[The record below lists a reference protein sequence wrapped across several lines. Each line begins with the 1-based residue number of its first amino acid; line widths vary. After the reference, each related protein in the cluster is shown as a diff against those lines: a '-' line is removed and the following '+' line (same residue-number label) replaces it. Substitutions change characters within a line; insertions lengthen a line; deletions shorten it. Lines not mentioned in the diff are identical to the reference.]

1 MIFLYLQLE
10 YSLIQYSWFPYNIRN
25 FFTFKFSTNVLYYQ
39 SIIFG
44 VESLKNQ
51 SLSILDH
58 ISLIY
63 MSTLS
68 EREMR
73 KRIDE
78 EILNA
83 TPEFLEKVQKFD
95 QENQLNYSTIYEIYS
110 TILNSEK
117 TVSAKSKSN
126 RK

>member
-1 MIFLYLQLE
+1 MH
-10 YSLIQYSWFPYNIRN
+10 S
-25 FFTFKFSTNVLYYQ
+25 Q
-39 SIIFG
+39 SIIFS

-51 SLSILDH
+51 SLSILRH

-73 KRIDE
+73 KRIDD
-78 EILNA
+78 EIINA
-83 TPEFLEKVQKFD
+83 SPEFLEIIQKFD

-110 TILNSEK
+110 TIINSRK
-117 TVSAKSKSN
+117 TVSPKSKS
-126 RK
+126 K

>member
-1 MIFLYLQLE
+1 M
-10 YSLIQYSWFPYNIRN
+10 
-25 FFTFKFSTNVLYYQ
+25 TFKFSISHWIFDNDIHSQ

-44 VESLKNQ
+44 VECLKNQ
-51 SLSILDH
+51 YLGILRY

-83 TPEFLEKVQKFD
+83 TPEFLERIQKFD

-110 TILNSEK
+110 TIINTEK
-117 TVSAKSKSN
+117 TVSSKH
-126 RK
+126 K

>member
-1 MIFLYLQLE
+1 MYMLY
-10 YSLIQYSWFPYNIRN
+10 S
-25 FFTFKFSTNVLYYQ
+25 Q
-39 SIIFG
+39 SIIFN
-44 VESLKNQ
+44 VKSLKNQ
-51 SLSILDH
+51 CLGILRY

-83 TPEFLEKVQKFD
+83 SPELLEKIQKFD

-110 TILNSEK
+110 TIINSEK
-117 TVSAKSKSN
+117 TVTSKSK
-126 RK
+126 

>member
-1 MIFLYLQLE
+1 MH
-10 YSLIQYSWFPYNIRN
+10 S
-25 FFTFKFSTNVLYYQ
+25 Q
-39 SIIFG
+39 SIIFS

-51 SLSILDH
+51 SLSILRY

-73 KRIDE
+73 KRIDD

-83 TPEFLEKVQKFD
+83 TPEFLEIIQKFD

-110 TILNSEK
+110 TIINSEK
-117 TVSAKSKSN
+117 TVSPKSKS
-126 RK
+126 K

>member
-1 MIFLYLQLE
+1 MD
-10 YSLIQYSWFPYNIRN
+10 
-25 FFTFKFSTNVLYYQ
+25 YQ

-51 SLSILDH
+51 SLGILHH

-83 TPEFLEKVQKFD
+83 TPEFLEIIQKFD
-95 QENQLNYSTIYEIYS
+95 QENQLNFSTIYEIYS
-110 TILNSEK
+110 TIINSEK
-117 TVSAKSKSN
+117 TISPKSKS
-126 RK
+126 K

>member
-1 MIFLYLQLE
+1 VH
-10 YSLIQYSWFPYNIRN
+10 S
-25 FFTFKFSTNVLYYQ
+25 Q
-39 SIIFG
+39 SIIFS

-51 SLSILDH
+51 SLTILRH

-73 KRIDE
+73 KRIDD
-78 EILNA
+78 EIINA
-83 TPEFLEKVQKFD
+83 TPEFLEIIQKFD

-110 TILNSEK
+110 TIINSKK
-117 TVSAKSKSN
+117 TVSPKSK
-126 RK
+126 

>member
-1 MIFLYLQLE
+1 MDYVISE
-10 YSLIQYSWFPYNIRN
+10 NS
-25 FFTFKFSTNVLYYQ
+25 Q
-39 SIIFG
+39 SILFD
-44 VESLKNQ
+44 VVSLKNQ

-73 KRIDE
+73 QRIDE

-83 TPEFLEKVQKFD
+83 TPEFLQVIQKFD

-110 TILNSEK
+110 TIINSEK
-117 TVSAKSKSN
+117 TISTKSKQ
-126 RK
+126 K

>member
-1 MIFLYLQLE
+1 M
-10 YSLIQYSWFPYNIRN
+10 YS
-25 FFTFKFSTNVLYYQ
+25 Q
-39 SIIFG
+39 SIIFD

-51 SLSILDH
+51 SLSILRY

-73 KRIDE
+73 KRIDD

-83 TPEFLEKVQKFD
+83 TPEFLEKIQKYD

-117 TVSAKSKSN
+117 TIPAKSKS
-126 RK
+126 K

>member
-1 MIFLYLQLE
+1 
-10 YSLIQYSWFPYNIRN
+10 
-25 FFTFKFSTNVLYYQ
+25 
-39 SIIFG
+39 
-44 VESLKNQ
+44 
-51 SLSILDH
+51 
-58 ISLIY
+58 

-83 TPEFLEKVQKFD
+83 TPEFLEVIQKFD

-110 TILNSEK
+110 KIINTEK
-117 TVSAKSKSN
+117 TVSSKSK
-126 RK
+126 

>member
-1 MIFLYLQLE
+1 MH
-10 YSLIQYSWFPYNIRN
+10 S
-25 FFTFKFSTNVLYYQ
+25 Q
-39 SIIFG
+39 SIIFS

-51 SLSILDH
+51 SLSILRH

-78 EILNA
+78 EILTA
-83 TPEFLEKVQKFD
+83 TPEFLEIIQKFD

-110 TILNSEK
+110 TIINSK
-117 TVSAKSKSN
+117 KIVSPKSKS
-126 RK
+126 K

>member
-1 MIFLYLQLE
+1 MNYVISE
-10 YSLIQYSWFPYNIRN
+10 NS
-25 FFTFKFSTNVLYYQ
+25 Q
-39 SIIFG
+39 SILFD
-44 VESLKNQ
+44 VVSLKNQ

-58 ISLIY
+58 ILLIY

-73 KRIDE
+73 QRIDE

-83 TPEFLEKVQKFD
+83 TPEFLEVIQKFD

-110 TILNSEK
+110 TIINSEK
-117 TVSAKSKSN
+117 TISTKSKQ
-126 RK
+126 K

>member
-1 MIFLYLQLE
+1 MH
-10 YSLIQYSWFPYNIRN
+10 S
-25 FFTFKFSTNVLYYQ
+25 Q
-39 SIIFG
+39 SIIFS

-51 SLSILDH
+51 SLSILRH

-73 KRIDE
+73 KKIDD
-78 EILNA
+78 EILSA
-83 TPEFLEKVQKFD
+83 TPELLETIQKFD

-110 TILNSEK
+110 TIINSEK
-117 TVSAKSKSN
+117 TVSPKSKS
-126 RK
+126 K

>member
-1 MIFLYLQLE
+1 MH
-10 YSLIQYSWFPYNIRN
+10 S
-25 FFTFKFSTNVLYYQ
+25 Q
-39 SIIFG
+39 SIIFS

-51 SLSILDH
+51 SLSILRH

-73 KRIDE
+73 KKIDD
-78 EILNA
+78 EILSA
-83 TPEFLEKVQKFD
+83 TPELLEKIQKFD

-110 TILNSEK
+110 TIINSEK
-117 TVSAKSKSN
+117 TVSPKSKS
-126 RK
+126 K

>member
-1 MIFLYLQLE
+1 MDYVISE
-10 YSLIQYSWFPYNIRN
+10 NS
-25 FFTFKFSTNVLYYQ
+25 Q
-39 SIIFG
+39 SILFD
-44 VESLKNQ
+44 VVSLKNQ

-73 KRIDE
+73 QRIDE

-83 TPEFLEKVQKFD
+83 TPEFLEVIQKFD

-110 TILNSEK
+110 TIINSEK
-117 TVSAKSKSN
+117 TVPAKSKS
-126 RK
+126 K

>member
-1 MIFLYLQLE
+1 MH
-10 YSLIQYSWFPYNIRN
+10 S
-25 FFTFKFSTNVLYYQ
+25 Q
-39 SIIFG
+39 SIIFS

-51 SLSILDH
+51 SLSILRY

-73 KRIDE
+73 KRIDD

-83 TPEFLEKVQKFD
+83 TPEFLEIIQKFD

-110 TILNSEK
+110 TIINSEK
-117 TVSAKSKSN
+117 TVSPKSKS
-126 RK
+126 KSK

>member
-1 MIFLYLQLE
+1 M
-10 YSLIQYSWFPYNIRN
+10 YS
-25 FFTFKFSTNVLYYQ
+25 Q
-39 SIIFG
+39 SIIFS

-51 SLSILDH
+51 SLSILRH

-73 KRIDE
+73 KRIDD
-78 EILNA
+78 EIINA
-83 TPEFLEKVQKFD
+83 TPEFLEIIQKFD

-110 TILNSEK
+110 TIIN
-117 TVSAKSKSN
+117 
-126 RK
+126 

>member
-1 MIFLYLQLE
+1 MAYSAYLY
-10 YSLIQYSWFPYNIRN
+10 PR
-25 FFTFKFSTNVLYYQ
+25 
-39 SIIFG
+39 SIIFDIG
-44 VESLKNQ
+44 CLKNQ
-51 SLSILDH
+51 SLSILLH

-73 KRIDE
+73 KRIDD

-83 TPEFLEKVQKFD
+83 SPEFLEIIQKSD

-110 TILNSEK
+110 TIINSKK
-117 TVSAKSKSN
+117 TVSSKL
-126 RK
+126 K

>member
-1 MIFLYLQLE
+1 M
-10 YSLIQYSWFPYNIRN
+10 YS
-25 FFTFKFSTNVLYYQ
+25 Q
-39 SIIFG
+39 SIIFD
-44 VESLKNQ
+44 VESLNNQ
-51 SLSILDH
+51 SLRILDH

-73 KRIDE
+73 KRIAE
-78 EILNA
+78 EIVNA
-83 TPEFLEKVQKFD
+83 TPEFLEKIQKYD

-117 TVSAKSKSN
+117 TIPAKSKS
-126 RK
+126 K